1 MHISVLLLVSSLF
14 YNTLIMI
21 LYFSKKRIKLLE
33 NKIYEYI
40 IIISFLGII
49 LDLLGIYSHLYLP
62 TTSYLRWMV
71 VKVYFWYL
79 LTFVFLFSLYI
90 FFSSVDRTET
100 IKEFSKKTK
109 NIYAV
114 MITVYFIFNILNI
127 LLPFQYYN
135 SGTTVYVM
143 GPNVIFLYL
152 IAGITMLGWLLYIFI
167 NLKKL
172 NKKKYI
178 PMITFV
184 LIGIPIT
191 FFQMEHPQLLLVTSL
206 ITFVAVLMYFT
217 IENPDLKMIQELNLA
232 KDQADK
238 ANNAKSDFLS
248 SMSHEIRTPL
258 NAIKGFSEITEDA
271 ATLEEAKENAIEV
284 VKASNILLE
293 IINGVLDISRIE
305 SGNMELVNVIYNPHT
320 MFEDII
326 KMLSYRFEEKDLEF
340 NVTIAPDLP
349 SSLFGDHSNIRKIIT
364 NLLTNAAKYTDKGHV
379 DFNVSCINKDN
390 ISKLIISVEDTGRGI
405 KVEQIDKLFTKFNR
419 LDEDRNTTA
428 EGTGLGLAIT
438 KNLTEL
444 MGGQITVQSVYGSG
458 SKFTVIIDQEIRK
471 GETLENKTDI
481 KDEKINTE
489 TMSNKKIL
497 LVDDN
502 MMNIKIAK
510 KLLEEYKCEIIAVS
524 SGEECISRINNGEQY
539 DVVLLDDMMPNKSG
553 TETMK
558 ELKEN
563 GYKVPIVVLTAN
575 AMEGQKEKYLE
586 KGFDD
591 YLGKPIERKELSRVI
606 NKYLNK

>member
-1 MHISVLLLVSSLF
+1 MISNNYFQILSLMYMSF
-14 YNTLIMI
+14 LMMVF
-21 LYFSKKRIKLLE
+21 FSKKRLKTIENDIFVSLIIINTIGLVLDIWSTYLAYSNINSLILNPLCKVYLLYLICYCLVFTMYVYFISIVKPTTVINIK
-33 NKIYEYI
+33 NKI
-40 IIISFLGII
+40 FRKTII
-49 LDLLGIYSHLYLP
+49 LI
-62 TTSYLRWMV
+62 
-71 VKVYFWYL
+71 F
-79 LTFVFLFSLYI
+79 FLFI
-90 FFSSVDRTET
+90 FFSIV
-100 IKEFSKKTK
+100 IFSIPLYNFSENGIIYTYGPAANLTYLLYGICIIFWIVCLLINIK
-109 NIYAV
+109 NI
-114 MITVYFIFNILNI
+114 
-127 LLPFQYYN
+127 
-135 SGTTVYVM
+135 
-143 GPNVIFLYL
+143 
-152 IAGITMLGWLLYIFI
+152 
-167 NLKKL
+167 K
-172 NKKKYI
+172 NKKYLPVFLLI
-178 PMITFV
+178 FFV
-184 LIGIPIT
+184 IAAASIQKTYP
-191 FFQMEHPQLLLVTSL
+191 ELLLVTSVACF
-206 ITFVAVLMYFT
+206 ITFIMYFT

-340 NVTIAPDLP
+340 NVIIAPDLP